1 MRYNIVN
8 LAADLVNCLGPFLKL
23 GGRWHFILP
32 PGDVL
37 GTHFAVDAFS
47 AAEGENSEALYG
59 ENLSSHH
66 VEKISRHSVNL
77 STVPHRH
84 AVFVK
89 QVEILVGAVD
99 KANIIFT
106 ASEKI
111 KDFLF
116 SAASVPHKS
125 EVAADNMTEYKDDV
139 VICE

>member
-23 GGRWHFILP
+23 GGRWHFPLP

-47 AAEGENSEALYG
+47 PAEGENSEALYG

-77 STVPHRH
+77 SAVPHRH

-99 KANIIFT
+99 KT
-106 ASEKI
+106 
-111 KDFLF
+111 
-116 SAASVPHKS
+116 
-125 EVAADNMTEYKDDV
+125 DV
-139 VICE
+139 VFAAPGENQGFSFLCRFRPTQIRSRRRQ